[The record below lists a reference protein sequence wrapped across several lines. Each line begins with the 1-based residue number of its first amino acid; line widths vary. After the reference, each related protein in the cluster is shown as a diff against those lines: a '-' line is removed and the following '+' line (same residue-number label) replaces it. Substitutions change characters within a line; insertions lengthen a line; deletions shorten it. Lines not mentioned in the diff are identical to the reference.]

1 MATPVVIDCD
11 PGIDDAI
18 AMLHLAGRRDV
29 ELIGVG
35 SVHGNIPSDLAAVN
49 ARRLLELCALDHV
62 PVAIGAR
69 RPMAQPLAT
78 AEWVHGEDGLGN
90 TNQPAPKRGPGEED
104 AVSQILRV
112 TRERPGEIDLLA
124 VGPLTNLGL
133 ALCLDPDLAKRV
145 RSVVEI
151 GRAHV

>member
-1 MATPVVIDCD
+1 MERRKILLDADV
-11 PGIDDAI
+11 GIDDAI

-69 RPMAQPLAT
+69 RPMAQPLSRSSSKPDKRARRFC
-78 AEWVHGEDGLGN
+78 EPWRKLYRIRGECAG
-90 TNQPAPKRGPGEED
+90 A
-104 AVSQILRV
+104 A
-112 TRERPGEIDLLA
+112 
-124 VGPLTNLGL
+124 
-133 ALCLDPDLAKRV
+133 
-145 RSVVEI
+145 
-151 GRAHV
+151 